1 MILCV
6 RLLALF
12 FGMIAHAHVAQL
24 RPSNY
29 HFRSNKSTMV
39 KLTRLTVETGL
50 VTTVAA
56 LLELI
61 IGLVFHK
68 TNYHVAV

>member
-12 FGMIAHAHVAQL
+12 FGFIADAPVAQL
-24 RPSNY
+24 RPSNS

-56 LLELI
+56 VLELI
-61 IGLVFHK
+61 LGLAFQ
-68 TNYHVAV
+68 TTYYHIAL